1 MVAKNLSVRFKAG
14 RPGLK
19 KVLGDLEEEIMEVV
33 WGRPTDSGTRGDK
46 PSHFTV
52 RDVYETLRS
61 KRQIAYTTVMTTMKI
76 LTDKGILKRGKI
88 KRAYVYTPA
97 FSKEEFQEIVVDQV
111 VDGLMDG
118 FAEPLLA
125 HFVNIVKN
133 EDLKVADSV
142 EKLLA
147 KKINGNNKKG

>member
-1 MVAKNLSVRFKAG
+1 MAVKNLSFRFRAG
-14 RPGLK
+14 KPGLR
-19 KVLGDLEEEIMEVV
+19 KVLGDLEEAIMEVI
-33 WGRPTDSGTRGDK
+33 WSQSSDESKTSTK
-46 PSHFTV
+46 PAQITV
-52 RDVYETLRS
+52 REVYEILRN

-76 LTDKGILKRGKI
+76 LADKGILKRGKV
-88 KRAYVYTPA
+88 KRAYVYTPV
-97 FSKEEFQEIVVDQV
+97 FTTEEFQEIVVDQV

-133 EDLKVADSV
+133 EDMRVADSV

-147 KKINGNNKKG
+147 KKINGNNKK